1 MPTISE
7 IAKDKGVS
15 RSTAER
21 RMKGCPSKPKKV
33 TQTCGGACPKRT
45 VMVANYSAQDVAK
58 AFPRKAAKKA
68 KA

>member
-7 IAKDKGVS
+7 IAKEKGVS

-33 TQTCGGACPKRT
+33 AMACAGACPKRT
-45 VMVANYSAQDVAK
+45 VLVANYLAADVAK
-58 AFPRKAAKKA
+58 AFPKKKAAKK
-68 KA
+68 